1 VLANLLFLPSLL
13 LSLERAITTK
23 TFKDQD
29 PMIEL
34 FDEEVDI
41 DLDDLHI
48 AAHETDNANG
58 EELESEPE
66 KPEG

>member
-1 VLANLLFLPSLL
+1 MTNLLFLPSLL
-13 LSLERAITTK
+13 LSLDRAITTK
-23 TFKDQD
+23 AFKDQD

-48 AAHETDNANG
+48 AVNENDNTKG

>member
-1 VLANLLFLPSLL
+1 MN
-13 LSLERAITTK
+13 RALGQ
-23 TFKDQD
+23 TFC
-29 PMIEL
+29 L
-34 FDEEVDI
+34 TEEVDI